1 MSRRIIPC
9 QVTDEYVRGSG
20 VVVGAAGSHNDVA
33 LRLEFGPM
41 WAGTARSIVW
51 KDALGGNPTV
61 TILGTDLLETGETE
75 VYIVP
80 IPAEPKA
87 FAGDLSMTIKG
98 AVVEGEVETS
108 ATLTARAFFTVM
120 ESDWDEDAA
129 ESGDVNPTQAEQLQ
143 AQIEEIKDSIVA
155 ATQAATEAAASA
167 DAAAA
172 SETAAGG
179 YADSAG
185 NSANLAALSAQAA
198 AGSATEAN
206 DSRLAAALSAVN
218 AGEAQEA
225 AESAATQAEAS
236 NQAAAQSQ
244 SAAAASEQNA
254 AASEQNVAQNAQNA
268 AQSARAAEQS
278 ATSAASSAAAAE
290 ACKSAAA
297 ASQQAAAESE
307 AQAEYWARQAEA
319 AAGGDFATKIE
330 AQGYVNTHNE
340 STEAHAD
347 LRQAV
352 AAKVGKATNTLTFTL
367 GRDAGGLYFE
377 Y

>member
-33 LRLEFGPM
+33 LRLAFSPM

-98 AVVEGEVETS
+98 AVVDGDTETS

-129 ESGDVNPTQAEQLQ
+129 ESGDITPTQAEQLQ

-155 ATQAATEAAASA
+155 STQAATEAAASA

-268 AQSARAAEQS
+268 AQSAQAAEQS
-278 ATSAASSAAAAE
+278 ATSAASDAAAAE
-290 ACKSAAA
+290 ACKNAAA

-307 AQAEYWARQAEA
+307 AQAEYWAEQA
-319 AAGGDFATKIE
+319 AAIVGGDFATKIE
-330 AQGYVNTHNE
+330 AQGYVNEHNE
-340 STEAHAD
+340 SEESHAD
-347 LRQAV
+347 LRLAV
-352 AAKVGKATNTLTFTL
+352 AAKVEKATGTLTFTL

>member
-33 LRLEFGPM
+33 LRLVFGPM

-87 FAGDLSMTIKG
+87 LAGDLSMTIKG
-98 AVVEGEVETS
+98 AVVEGVKETS

-120 ESDWDEDAA
+120 ESDWDEGAA
-129 ESGDVNPTQAEQLQ
+129 ESGDITPSQAEQFQ
-143 AQIEEIKDSIVA
+143 AQLEAIKGSIASSTQSA
-155 ATQAATEAAASA
+155 ADAAASA
-167 DAAAA
+167 EAAAQ
-172 SETAAGG
+172 SETAAGQH
-179 YADSAG
+179 AESAG
-185 NSANLAALSAQAA
+185 NSASLAALSAQGA

-218 AGEAQEA
+218 AGEAQTA
-225 AESAATQAEAS
+225 AENAARQAEAS

-244 SAAAASEQNA
+244 SAAAASEKNA
-254 AASEQNVAQNAQNA
+254 ADSEQNVAQNAENA
-268 AQSARAAEQS
+268 AQSAQAAGQS

-290 ACKSAAA
+290 ACKAAAA
-297 ASQQAAAESE
+297 ASQQAAKQSE
-307 AQAEYWARQAEA
+307 TQAEYWAKQAEA
-319 AAGGDFATKIE
+319 AAGGDFATKQE
-330 AQGYVNTHNE
+330 AQKYVSDHNE

-352 AAKVGKATNTLTFTL
+352 ASKVGKATNTLTFTL

>member
-33 LRLEFGPM
+33 LRLVFGPM

-61 TILGTDLLETGETE
+61 TILGTDLLETGEAE

-87 FAGDLSMTIKG
+87 YAGDMTMTIKG
-98 AVVEGEVETS
+98 AVVDGDTETS

-268 AQSARAAEQS
+268 AQSAQAAEQS
-278 ATSAASSAAAAE
+278 ATSAASDAAAAE
-290 ACKSAAA
+290 ACKAAAA
-297 ASQQAAAESE
+297 ASQQAAKQSE
-307 AQAEYWARQAEA
+307 TQAEYWAKQAEA
-319 AAGGDFATKIE
+319 AAGGDFATKQE
-330 AQGYVNTHNE
+330 AQKYVSDHNE

-352 AAKVGKATNTLTFTL
+352 ATKVGKATNTLTFTL